1 MCGERRGC
9 GECVC
14 VARGCGECVCV
25 VRGGDV
31 ECVCV
36 VRGGGVEGVCLYFSE
51 DAREWAGI
59 VCVPGIHEKLKDS

>member
-1 MCGERRGC
+1 M
-9 GECVC
+9 
-14 VARGCGECVCV
+14 CV